1 MSKED
6 YTNVYIFE
14 LSFFSKTLAKK
25 VAKEIFEK
33 TGQKGILYEYEKK
46 LPKKKVPKMKAVGY

>member
-33 TGQKGILYEYEKK
+33 TGQKGILYKTKAKKSEINITFKGEEK
-46 LPKKKVPKMKAVGY
+46 